1 MTVGPRTRIS
11 LFLLVVI
18 GLHALPVLSYQGAR
32 QNRWPFL
39 TWAMYARSY
48 PAGPVEVDIREL
60 VAVSPSGGRREIV
73 QKNVGLSTP
82 TFNNNYLA
90 PFSRGDTA
98 AARALIN
105 RLNRAGGDSVVQLR
119 LETYRYRLVDPGVAT
134 DTLTPIVFPATPT
147 AAR

>member
-1 MTVGPRTRIS
+1 M
-11 LFLLVVI
+11 L

-32 QNRWPFL
+32 QDRWPFL

-48 PAGPVEVDIREL
+48 PAGPIDVDIRQL
-60 VAVSPSGGRREIV
+60 VAVTASGNRRVIV

-90 PFSRGDTA
+90 PFGRGDTA
-98 AARALIN
+98 AGRSLID

-119 LETYRYRLVDPGVAT
+119 LETYRYRLVDPGVAK